1 MDNAVYKTQD
11 EDKEKKKTKTKQKA
25 KKMSNTDP
33 HRKKTGCVNS
43 VKYNIIKVI
52 LNLSHQD

>member
-1 MDNAVYKTQD
+1 MDNTVYKTQD

-33 HRKKTGCVNS
+33 HRKIPGV
-43 VKYNIIKVI
+43 
-52 LNLSHQD
+52 

>member
-1 MDNAVYKTQD
+1 MDNTVYKTQD

-33 HRKKTGCVNS
+33 HRKKPGV
-43 VKYNIIKVI
+43 
-52 LNLSHQD
+52 

>member
-1 MDNAVYKTQD
+1 MDNTVYKTQD

-33 HRKKTGCVNS
+33 HRKKLGV
-43 VKYNIIKVI
+43 
-52 LNLSHQD
+52 

>member
-1 MDNAVYKTQD
+1 MDTTVYKTQD

-33 HRKKTGCVNS
+33 HRKKPGV
-43 VKYNIIKVI
+43 
-52 LNLSHQD
+52 